1 MSEAMDTKMDMTLRV
16 LHTADWH
23 LGHTLHG
30 LPRAREHAA
39 FLAWLLLIRKGT
51 GDTGLDLGFMPAL
64 NASLN
69 SLAAVLLATGF
80 VAIRRGSVRVHKFC
94 MVSAFVA
101 STLFLVCYIVYHYV
115 HGDTKFTGVGAL
127 RAIYFLI
134 LITHV
139 LLAMTIIPMALTA
152 FYFAFKRAFVRHKK
166 VTRILLPIWLY
177 VSVTGVVVFFML
189 RGSPTAVP

>member
-1 MSEAMDTKMDMTLRV
+1 MPATSAQEPERSDRTFYVFNAILSV
-16 LHTADWH
+16 A
-23 LGHTLHG
+23 
-30 LPRAREHAA
+30 AVA

-51 GDTGLDLGFMPAL
+51 GDTGLDLRFMPAL

-101 STLFLVCYIVYHYV
+101 SALFLVCYVVYHYV

-134 LITHV
+134 LITH
-139 LLAMTIIPMALTA
+139 
-152 FYFAFKRAFVRHKK
+152 
-166 VTRILLPIWLY
+166 
-177 VSVTGVVVFFML
+177 GEC
-189 RGSPTAVP
+189 PTLS